1 MICEKCGKNNR
12 TGAEQ
17 CASCGAEMPTVP
29 YGTGFADILRFS
41 RQQSGGPA
49 EAAAQASASEVQELK
64 KRLGES
70 QERVRRQ
77 TIRLRIVT
85 ILAAL
90 FLILSVILT
99 IGLLKKPGTEKQRDT
114 SPGSTV
120 IEPAD
125 KPDDK
130 TPTGDD
136 SPEPPDGEP
145 VIGESGD
152 ENGGDEGN
160 GGSDGED
167 ENKDGSPVDNG
178 NTGDTDPTTPPTPK
192 VLPPAPDEGQDPTP
206 KNPDT
211 TEGGTP
217 QGNDNNSI

>member
-29 YGTGFADILRFS
+29 YGTGFADILSFS

-49 EAAAQASASEVQELK
+49 EAAAQASATEVQELK

-90 FLILSVILT
+90 FLILSVILM
-99 IGLLKKPGTEKQRDT
+99 IGLLKKPGTEEQRDT

-130 TPTGDD
+130 TPTVDD

-145 VIGESGD
+145 VIGKSGD
-152 ENGGDEGN
+152 ENGGNGDE
-160 GGSDGED
+160 
-167 ENKDGSPVDNG
+167 DGS
-178 NTGDTDPTTPPTPK
+178 TGDKDNPRVTNPTTPTTPE
-192 VLPPAPDEGQDPTP
+192 VLPPDPNGKQDPTLE
-206 KNPDT
+206 KPDVPEEST
-211 TEGGTP
+211 TQNTD
-217 QGNDNNSI
+217 GNDTNIV

>member
-29 YGTGFADILRFS
+29 YGTGFADILSFS

-49 EAAAQASASEVQELK
+49 EAAAQASATEVQELK

-130 TPTGDD
+130 TPTVDD
-136 SPEPPDGEP
+136 SPEPPGRRTCYRQ
-145 VIGESGD
+145 IW
-152 ENGGDEGN
+152 
-160 GGSDGED
+160 
-167 ENKDGSPVDNG
+167 
-178 NTGDTDPTTPPTPK
+178 
-192 VLPPAPDEGQDPTP
+192 
-206 KNPDT
+206 
-211 TEGGTP
+211 
-217 QGNDNNSI
+217 